1 MSDFTRHGGARA
13 QKRGIPSLVI
23 DWLMAY
29 GRVARRRGA
38 DVYFFDHAGRKAL
51 RRSIGAPVYRRIA
64 DLLDAYAVV
73 SDEGQIITTGW
84 RYKRIKP

>member
-1 MSDFTRHGGARA
+1 MSDFTRHGGSRA

-38 DVYFFDHAGRKAL
+38 DVYFFDHAARKAL

-64 DLLDAYAVV
+64 DLLDAYAVI

-84 RYKRIKP
+84 RYKRLKT